1 MVNFCGRFVDVTCEE
16 HALRTRWA
24 FCFPERRM
32 LRHIACRFKCCIWCL
47 SFVLG
52 RVKKHVTGLGA
63 GVILSIEVKED
74 HNQASV
80 EASYS
85 IIGKIQI

>member
-1 MVNFCGRFVDVTCEE
+1 MHHGRDGHCV
-16 HALRTRWA
+16 
-24 FCFPERRM
+24 FPERQM
-32 LRHIACRFKCCIWCL
+32 LCRIACRFKCCFWCL

-52 RVKKHVTGLGA
+52 RIKKHVTGLGT

-80 EASYS
+80 
-85 IIGKIQI
+85 